1 MIRDVTNGVGGSK
14 RYGMQESEERSS
26 KRVRVDD
33 DDG

>member
-1 MIRDVTNGVGGSK
+1 MIRDVTNGVGGNK

-33 DDG
+33 DDK